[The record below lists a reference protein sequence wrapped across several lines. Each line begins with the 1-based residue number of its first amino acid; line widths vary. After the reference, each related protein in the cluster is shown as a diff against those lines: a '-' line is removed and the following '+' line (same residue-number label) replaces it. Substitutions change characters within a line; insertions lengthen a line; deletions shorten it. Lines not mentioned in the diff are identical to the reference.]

1 MNLDQSTIEGRSG
14 AAIVVDSVVPSFP
27 SATANLMVANGSNL
41 IGGNGNLLEVNHGN
55 TANLTVDNSV
65 LNGNVVVDNS
75 SAATVT
81 LQKSAV
87 LTGQLTNV
95 GHLAVNSAAMWNM
108 VDNASVANVSLGGG
122 TINLSQSGGPFHRLD
137 VGELSG
143 SGTFGMHV
151 DLASLQGDFLNL
163 FGTASGNHGLAI
175 QNTGIEPRKGAAPL
189 QVVQTSGGDATFQA
203 VGNGGMVDAGAFQY
217 SLERQGNGWYL
228 VQARGDD
235 GNPIPTPSTE
245 STLGLFNV
253 SSTVWYGELA
263 SLRSRMGDVRLGRD
277 GAEVWARTYGNRH
290 LVNSGDLSYQQNQ
303 YGLSLGT
310 DAPVHVS
317 NGRLRVGVLGGY
329 SRSDL
334 DFGSATTGSVDSFYL
349 GGYAT
354 WLSDNGVFVD
364 GLIKGNVFRNNAKVT
379 MSDGTPA
386 NGGYTNYG
394 LGTSVEAGRHI
405 PLGNRWFVEPSIT
418 LSAFLASGASTTLD
432 NGLQASGSTNKS
444 LQARLGAAVGRNF
457 EWADGSVMQ
466 PYLKLGVVQEFARSN
481 DVNVNG
487 NLFNNN
493 LAGTRVEIGAG
504 VVAQLSSKLQLHGDV
519 TYGKGNRI
527 EQPWGF
533 NAGLRYVW

>member
-1 MNLDQSTIEGRSG
+1 MDQSTVEGRSG
-14 AAIVVDSVVPSFP
+14 AAIVVDSVSAAFP
-27 SATANLMVANGSNL
+27 KSTANIVVANGSNL
-41 IGGNGNLLEVNHGN
+41 IGGNGNLLEVNNGN
-55 TANLTVDNSV
+55 TANLIVDNSV
-65 LNGNVVVDNS
+65 LSGNVVAD
-75 SAATVT
+75 AASTAAVT
-81 LQKSAV
+81 LQNNAS

-95 GHLAVNSAAMWNM
+95 ANLAVNSGAIWNLTGS
-108 VDNASVANVSLGGG
+108 ASVQNVALSGGAIKLSDG
-122 TINLSQSGGPFHRLD
+122 AGFNRLDIGNLSGNGLFDMR
-137 VGELSG
+137 
-143 SGTFGMHV
+143 V
-151 DLASLQGDFLNL
+151 DLAALNGDFLNVS
-163 FGTASGNHGLAI
+163 GAASGGHDLAI
-175 QNTGIEPRKGAAPL
+175 KNTGVEPRKGASPL
-189 QVVQTSGGDATFQA
+189 QVVQIQSGDANFQA

-394 LGTSVEAGRHI
+394 LGTSVEVGRHI

-493 LAGTRVEIGAG
+493 LAGTRVEVGAG